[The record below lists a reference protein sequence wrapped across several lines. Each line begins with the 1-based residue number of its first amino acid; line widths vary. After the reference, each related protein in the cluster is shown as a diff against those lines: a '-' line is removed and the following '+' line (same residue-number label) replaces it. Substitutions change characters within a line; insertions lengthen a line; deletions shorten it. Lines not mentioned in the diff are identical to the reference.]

1 MREELRRQLAQIVG
15 VAGVGSDSVVR
26 ASNVTQVR
34 EVLLACSAVG
44 ASVAPLMSGAS
55 PHADVVVSV
64 DRLDA
69 IRLDAP
75 ALLLRAGAASTWTAI
90 RESAGARRLA
100 VVGVGSLRQERAGP
114 SVAMGEISHRALAG
128 VDFMTPQGE
137 LISAGGRTLKDVVG
151 YDLPGLVLGSGDQLG
166 LILAVTLR
174 LEPVA
179 ARTPAQPGPG
189 PWRGD
194 AGIDLVGSLL
204 G

>member
-1 MREELRRQLAQIVG
+1 MRDELRRGLAQIVG

-34 EVLLACSAVG
+34 EVLRACAADG
-44 ASVAPLMSGAS
+44 ATVAPLMSGAS
-55 PHADVVVSV
+55 PAADVLVSV

-75 ALLLRAGAASTWTAI
+75 ALLLRAGATSTWTAI
-90 RESAGARRLA
+90 REAAAARRLA
-100 VVGVGSLRQERAGP
+100 IVGLGSLRHERAGQ
-114 SVAMGEISHRALAG
+114 SVAMGEVSHRALAG

-151 YDLPGLVLGSGDQLG
+151 YDLPGLVLGSGEQLG

-174 LEPVA
+174 LEPMA
-179 ARTPAQPGPG
+179 ARSAAEAGPG